1 MARIELGGEVDNN
14 ISLFKRYFISKLKF
28 LNAFKSMANYSI
40 TATYTLYTNQTISKC
55 RNASINSKK
64 LARITN
70 TYLTNVSAPRY
81 GLIDSGRTSTVQY
94 TATLHF
100 DTVSYNNSTL
110 YTEFYYDD

>member
-28 LNAFKSMANYSI
+28 LNAFKSMANFSI

-55 RNASINSKK
+55 RNASINSKN

-81 GLIDSGRTSTVQY
+81 GLID
-94 TATLHF
+94 
-100 DTVSYNNSTL
+100 NSTKMVRAFCFETC
-110 YTEFYYDD
+110 YFFYKEYSFFYFLELMR